1 MPFLS
6 PGMSLWG
13 CLGLE
18 SPELLLSSRV
28 SSQTSHSL
36 PVLLFKPIF
45 RAWSVDCRRFGSIS
59 PPTFPSRHLYQ
70 SPLVEEWALHR
81 KTPSASSFVAYSKLQ
96 KNPWLISSWKVKT
109 ASSEQSSLRI
119 TCYCKL
125 AKHGNDWHLLAIGK
139 AIEPQTSFSCRPS
152 SRDQS
157 IPNDVATF
165 PKFVTHIQFLFSDP
179 FFPLPC
185 PSFLRFSI
193 PPFIYSS
200 LPTAYCK
207 PAIEHCA
214 DC

>member
-59 PPTFPSRHLYQ
+59 PPTFPSRHLYL

-152 SRDQS
+152 SKRSKHSKWCCYFPQICHPHS
-157 IPNDVATF
+157 IFVFRSLLSVALSLL
-165 PKFVTHIQFLFSDP
+165 PP
-179 FFPLPC
+179 FFHSTFYLFLP
-185 PSFLRFSI
+185 S
-193 PPFIYSS
+193 
-200 LPTAYCK
+200 YCLL
-207 PAIEHCA
+207 
-214 DC
+214 